1 MKTIGERIKYLRNK
15 HKVSQQQ
22 LATGAGV
29 QRGNISHYEKEDW
42 NPNYETTEKIAAFF
56 GVNADWLFYGEEDK
70 FKNDEI
76 PYTESKDFQSIDS
89 SANKLNDR
97 EFGERLKLAISS
109 SNLTLNDLADKIGVT
124 KNSVNNYVS
133 GRIPGASVLYKLAKV
148 IGTSMEWLLTGEDLN
163 QQDISDEEPKV
174 EHILGKLSD
183 EEVKFIEMLR
193 QVDDHEKAK
202 IEGMLEIKIAEA
214 QATKKEMSSP
224 YQNGNEEAATE
235 EKLA

>member
-1 MKTIGERIKYLRNK
+1 MKTIGEKIKYLREK

-76 PYTESKDFQSIDS
+76 PYTENKDFQPVDS
-89 SANKLNDR
+89 PANKLSDH
-97 EFGERLKLAISS
+97 EFGERLKLSISS
-109 SNLTLNDLADKIGVT
+109 SNLTLNDLADRIGVT

-133 GRIPGASVLYKLAKV
+133 GRIPGASVLYKLSKV
-148 IGTSMEWLLTGEDLN
+148 IETSMEWLLTGE
-163 QQDISDEEPKV
+163 EPKQHDLTDEKSNV
-174 EHILGKLSD
+174 ENILGKLSD
-183 EEVKFIEMLR
+183 EEIHFIELLR
-193 QVDDHEKAK
+193 QVDEKEKNK
-202 IEGMLEIKIAEA
+202 IEGMLDLKIAEA
-214 QATKKEMSSP
+214 QTAKKGLSST
-224 YQNGNEEAATE
+224 YQNGDEDAATE